1 MSCVRLWCL
10 TYDIGSVYFFS
21 YVVCRVNVSA
31 TSEGWYIMS
40 DAPAFQVPTIEVRS
54 PQPHAALVVL
64 AGEHDLHS
72 ADEVQQT
79 FDKSLAVCDHL
90 IVDLSTA
97 EFIDSTI
104 VGVLLETKKNA
115 IELDRK
121 FNVVLGTAPAVERIL
136 EVTGVVSLL
145 NVVPTVERA
154 LAA

>member
-1 MSCVRLWCL
+1 
-10 TYDIGSVYFFS
+10 
-21 YVVCRVNVSA
+21 
-31 TSEGWYIMS
+31 MS
-40 DAPAFQVPTIEVRS
+40 DAPAFHVPTIEVRW

-79 FDKSLAVCDHL
+79 FDQALAVCNHL
-90 IVDLSTA
+90 IVDLSSA

-104 VGVLLETKKNA
+104 VGVLLQTKKNA
-115 IELDRK
+115 VELDRK

-136 EVTGVVSLL
+136 NVTGVVPHL
-145 NVVPTVERA
+145 NMVPTVEWA

>member
-1 MSCVRLWCL
+1 
-10 TYDIGSVYFFS
+10 
-21 YVVCRVNVSA
+21 
-31 TSEGWYIMS
+31 MS

-54 PQPHAALVVL
+54 PQPYAALVVL

-79 FDKSLAVCDHL
+79 LDQALAVSDHL

-104 VGVLLETKKNA
+104 VGVLVKTKKNA
-115 IELDRK
+115 NELDRK
-121 FNVVLGTAPAVERIL
+121 FNVVLGTAPVVERIL
-136 EVTGVVSLL
+136 EVTGVVPLL
-145 NVVPTVERA
+145 NVVPTVVQA

>member
-1 MSCVRLWCL
+1 
-10 TYDIGSVYFFS
+10 
-21 YVVCRVNVSA
+21 
-31 TSEGWYIMS
+31 MS

-64 AGEHDLHS
+64 AGEHDLYS
-72 ADEVQQT
+72 ADEVQRT
-79 FDKSLAVCDHL
+79 FDQSLAVCDRL
-90 IVDLSTA
+90 IVDLSSA

-104 VGVLLETKKNA
+104 VEVLLRTKKNA

-121 FNVVLGTAPAVERIL
+121 FNVVLGTAPVVERIL
-136 EVTGVVSLL
+136 EVTGVVPLL

>member
-1 MSCVRLWCL
+1 
-10 TYDIGSVYFFS
+10 
-21 YVVCRVNVSA
+21 
-31 TSEGWYIMS
+31 MS

-72 ADEVQQT
+72 ADEVQRT
-79 FDKSLAVCDHL
+79 FDQALAVCDHL

-104 VGVLLETKKNA
+104 VGVLLQTNKNA
-115 IELDRK
+115 VELDRK
-121 FNVVLGTAPAVERIL
+121 FNVVLGTAPVVERIL
-136 EVTGVVSLL
+136 DVTGVVPHL
-145 NVVPTVERA
+145 NIVPTVEWA